1 MKEGEGDTVNT
12 VRATITANEIVDLV
26 TDNDGLRLA
35 EITERL
41 DLSKSTVHRHV
52 KTLESIGYLE
62 KEGHQYKPGFRLFE
76 YASKAR
82 ESFPIFDLVTDEADR
97 LAEITSES
105 VEVYFER
112 NGQLF
117 EVYRSG
123 QRGDEIG
130 VPAPPL
136 RSTAP
141 GRTVLAQYEPD
152 EVDRFDEGAF
162 GDEETREQLHDV
174 RTRRLAVERDEAGVT
189 RVASPVCT
197 QGDPVAILCVAGPS
211 DRISGQRLH
220 EDIAELLR
228 SSTKTIE
235 WDLLSA

>member
-1 MKEGEGDTVNT
+1 MNT
-12 VRATITANEIVDLV
+12 VRATITASEIIDTV
-26 TDNDGLRLA
+26 TNNDGLRLT
-35 EITERL
+35 EITDRL

-82 ESFPIFDLVTDEADR
+82 ESFPIFEFVTDEADR

-112 NGQLF
+112 NGKLF
-117 EVYRSG
+117 EVYRAG
-123 QRGDEIG
+123 QRSEEIG
-130 VPAPPL
+130 VPGPPL

-141 GRTVLAQYEPD
+141 GRAVLAQYDPED
-152 EVDRFDEGAF
+152 ASRFDDGAF
-162 GDEETREQLHDV
+162 GDAETREQLLDV
-174 RTRRLAVERDEAGVT
+174 RARRLAVERDEGVT

-197 QGDPVAILCVAGPS
+197 QGDPVAILCIAGPS

-235 WDLLSA
+235 WELLSA